1 MRRMALTLTTA
12 QSQLDAW
19 VAASAAVATAGQSYT
34 INGRTL
40 TRANANE
47 IRQMID
53 YWSTKVSQLEEKAAG
68 RSRVAVPR
76 LRF

>member
-1 MRRMALTLTTA
+1 MAITLTTA

-19 VAASAAVATAGQSYT
+19 IAASNAVATAGQSYT
-34 INGRTL
+34 INGRTM
-40 TRANANE
+40 TRANLGE

-53 YWSTKVSQLEEKAAG
+53 FWSGKVSELEHKAAG

-76 LRF
+76 PNF

>member
-1 MRRMALTLTTA
+1 MAITLSTA
-12 QSQLDAW
+12 QAQLDTW
-19 VAASAAVATAGQSYT
+19 IAASTAVATAGQSYT

-40 TRANANE
+40 TRTNAGE

-53 YWSTKVSQLEEKAAG
+53 YWSSKVSELEGKAAG

-76 LRF
+76 PRF